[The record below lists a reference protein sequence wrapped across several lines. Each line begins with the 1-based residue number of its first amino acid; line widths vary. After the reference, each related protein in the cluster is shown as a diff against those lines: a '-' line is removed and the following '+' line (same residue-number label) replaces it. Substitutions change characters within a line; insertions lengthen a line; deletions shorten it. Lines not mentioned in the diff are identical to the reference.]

1 MAILKWAFALA
12 VGGFLVFF
20 GYLKFSGAAF
30 IFPYIEYKASAAGLP
45 FADLAYPA
53 GNWLVG
59 ATEIIA
65 GLLVLL
71 PFTRRWGSIVGVLPF
86 LGAAV
91 IHLSPYL
98 GTVTPLDFA
107 ANKPAAALAAG
118 SGFVREH
125 FTSETGNTL
134 FLIAVAMLVVSIVNV
149 IIQRR

>member
-1 MAILKWAFALA
+1 
-12 VGGFLVFF
+12 
-20 GYLKFSGAAF
+20 AAF
-30 IFPYIEYKASAAGLP
+30 IFPYIEYKAGTGGLP

-65 GLLVLL
+65 GILVLL

-107 ANKPAAALAAG
+107 AEKPAAALAAG

-134 FLIAVAMLVVSIVNV
+134 FLIAVTMLVVSIVNV